1 MFPVKPEIAVLS
13 KQLFL
18 VLLEADITATVENT
32 VQQLFL
38 VLIEADITATV
49 ENTVQEVKL
58 LVSPPNELIPHPII
72 DVE

>member
-1 MFPVKPEIAVLS
+1 MFLVKPEIAVLS

-18 VLLEADITATVENT
+18 VLLEADIAAA
-32 VQQLFL
+32 
-38 VLIEADITATV
+38 I